1 MMISNILKP
10 EALFWL
16 IPILLL
22 FFILLFK
29 NFVDNELGDKKERR
43 RFKIII
49 LVTRTL
55 IFLLLIIALAKPF
68 GEVTSSTPGNP
79 KLLVLVDNTSSMQVL
94 STEFIPQLKQEVEKE
109 IPVSIK
115 TLSSGLESD
124 LADSILS
131 YLEKDTS
138 LLLITDGNVNE
149 GTELGDVALL
159 AANLNSTISAIQLE
173 KKEDEVGVYIT
184 GPETAVVGVNTSYSV
199 KIINLGNQQFHLKV
213 SVDNEI
219 IIDQDTNQLTFA
231 FEKEFTEGDH
241 RITAEVSAKKDYFQD
256 NNIFYKAVS
265 VVKKPRILFVTDA
278 ADPAEQIFNELYDVT
293 KVTNIPDNVNEYYAV

>member
-1 MMISNILKP
+1 MISNILKP

-138 LLLITDGNVNE
+138 LLVISDGNVNE

-159 AANLNSTISAIQLE
+159 AANLNSTISAIELNNKE
-173 KKEDEVGVYIT
+173 KEVGVYVE
-184 GPETAVVGVNTSYSV
+184 GPETAVSGVNNTFTV
-199 KIINLGNQQFHLKV
+199 NIINLGDQQVNLKL

-219 IIDQDTNQLTFA
+219 L
-231 FEKEFTEGDH
+231 
-241 RITAEVSAKKDYFQD
+241 
-256 NNIFYKAVS
+256 
-265 VVKKPRILFVTDA
+265 
-278 ADPAEQIFNELYDVT
+278 FNEAAKQDAY
-293 KVTNIPDNVNEYYAV
+293 